1 MGWDGA
7 ARRPP
12 QATKPGSGAK
22 PRLIN
27 VFARVAIAGFG
38 LIGGSIGLAIKR
50 RWPSVRVTAIDEPA
64 IVDAATRACAADDA
78 AGDLGAARDADL
90 VILAAPVLQN
100 IRMAEEL
107 AAVLPQSALVTD
119 VGSTKAQIVSAC
131 ARIPSLQFI
140 GGHPM
145 AGGERGGLGA
155 ARADL
160 FDGHPW
166 ILTPGPHHS
175 DHLDALESFIAD
187 LGAIPHVMSPE
198 LHDRL
203 AAAISHLPQL
213 TASALMHVVG
223 SLAGDTG
230 LQLAGAG
237 LVDTTRLAG
246 SPPHIWRDIA
256 ATNELA
262 LREALDA
269 LIRTLIELR
278 DGLGDG
284 DKVDAVFT
292 SAARWRDA
300 LLHARGDS

>member
-1 MGWDGA
+1 
-7 ARRPP
+7 
-12 QATKPGSGAK
+12 
-22 PRLIN
+22 LN

-38 LIGGSIGLAIKR
+38 LIGGSIGYAVKR
-50 RWPSVRVTAIDEPA
+50 RWPFVRVTAIDEHA
-64 IVDAATRACAADDA
+64 IVDAARRTGAADDG
-78 AGDLGAARDADL
+78 AGDLSATRDADL
-90 VILAAPVLQN
+90 VVLAAPVRQN
-100 IRMAEEL
+100 IRLAEQL
-107 AAVLPQSALVTD
+107 AGIIIESALVTD
-119 VGSTKAQIVSAC
+119 VGSTKAQIVGAC
-131 ARIPSLQFI
+131 ARIPSLPFI

-145 AGGERGGLGA
+145 AGGARGGFSA
-155 ARADL
+155 ARPDL

-175 DHLDALESFIAD
+175 DHLDTLKSFVAG
-187 LGAIPHVMSPE
+187 LGGIPHVMSAE

-203 AAAISHLPQL
+203 VAAISHLPQL

-223 SLAGDTG
+223 GLAGDTG
-230 LQLAGAG
+230 VQLAGAG

-256 ATNELA
+256 ATNEEP

-269 LIRTLIELR
+269 LIQTLTDLR
-278 DGLGDG
+278 DGLGNG

-300 LLHARGDS
+300 LLQARGES